1 MIFLLLAALA
11 SCGDE
16 EAAETADRRT
26 GQDSAGSV
34 EADTATDTEGGDAA
48 AATAESE
55 AEPEPVAEESP
66 YTIWDGEPIVFTKE
80 AGADPTLAE
89 NQDRITD
96 SVWITRGNS
105 GGQIFNIRE
114 NNSFIKPLSPVGTA
128 WALGTTEQ
136 IEELEFSPFRPAVGS
151 PREVVGKE
159 LVLHIIEEDVY
170 LDVFFESWSQEK
182 RGGFS
187 YRRSTRP

>member
-1 MIFLLLAALA
+1 MILLVLAAII
-11 SCGDE
+11 SCAGEESADGADVSAGSDGAAAVETETAGDGDTGDA
-16 EAAETADRRT
+16 EAAE
-26 GQDSAGSV
+26 
-34 EADTATDTEGGDAA
+34 
-48 AATAESE
+48 AATAE
-55 AEPEPVAEESP
+55 AAADEESP
-66 YTIWDGEPIVFTKE
+66 YTIWNGEPMVFTKE
-80 AGADPTLAE
+80 DGADPTLPE

-114 NNSFIKPLSPVGTA
+114 NDSLIKPLSPVGTE
-128 WALGTTEQ
+128 WALGSTED

-170 LDVFFESWSQEK
+170 LDVVFESWSQEK